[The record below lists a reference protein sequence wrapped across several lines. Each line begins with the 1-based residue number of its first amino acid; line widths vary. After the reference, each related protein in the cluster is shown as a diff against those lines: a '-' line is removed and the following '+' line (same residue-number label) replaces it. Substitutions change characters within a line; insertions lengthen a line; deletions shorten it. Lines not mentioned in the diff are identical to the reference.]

1 MPGARYHLL
10 KMFRGPRFAKCATN
24 AGYALPLSMAFISIC
39 FFITNYYKR
48 RLSESEP
55 MGGGDYVAWTHHAG
69 IVPNRATY
77 ALT

>member
-39 FFITNYYKR
+39 FFIPNHYKR
-48 RLSESEP
+48 GLSESDAI
-55 MGGGDYVAWTHHAG
+55 GGGVITLLG
-69 IVPNRATY
+69 LITPGLCLIVQLMP
-77 ALT
+77 

>member
-39 FFITNYYKR
+39 FFITNHYKR
-48 RLSESEP
+48 RLSESDAI
-55 MGGGDYVAWTHHAG
+55 GGG
-69 IVPNRATY
+69 
-77 ALT
+77 

>member
-39 FFITNYYKR
+39 FFITNHYKR
-48 RLSESEP
+48 RLSESDAI
-55 MGGGDYVAWTHHAG
+55 GGGRMLDGQCVPPIAWR
-69 IVPNRATY
+69 VPQTP
-77 ALT
+77 L

>member
-39 FFITNYYKR
+39 FFITNHYKR
-48 RLSESEP
+48 RLCESDTI
-55 MGGGDYVAWTHHAG
+55 GGGWN
-69 IVPNRATY
+69 I
-77 ALT
+77 